1 MDEVLLCVCENEVL
15 VAFHMFG
22 ELDLHIWLLLA
33 LISTPF
39 VFEAP
44 NLHSTLIFMLLMIF

>member
-1 MDEVLLCVCENEVL
+1 MFCVCENEVL

-22 ELDLHIWLLLA
+22 ELYTFGCFLT

-44 NLHSTLIFMLLMIF
+44 NLHSTLVFMYLMIL

>member
-1 MDEVLLCVCENEVL
+1 MCENEEL
-15 VAFHMFG
+15 IAFHIFSELYVFG
-22 ELDLHIWLLLA
+22 CFLA

-44 NLHSTLIFMLLMIF
+44 NLHSTLVFMLLLEFG

>member
-1 MDEVLLCVCENEVL
+1 MCENEVL

-22 ELDLHIWLLLA
+22 ELNTLGCFLA

-39 VFEAP
+39 FFEAP
-44 NLHSTLIFMLLMIF
+44 NLHSTLVFMLLMIF